1 MNEQNRITIFL
12 KENPSFTTKDFV
24 GMVKESQAAYSDR
37 KAYRMLQDLQD
48 DGRIMKV
55 GRGHYSKTSLKSPYR
70 FKASSL
76 MDELVNLIDKEY
88 PLITYQTWELYQW
101 NEFVNH
107 QLAHNAYFI
116 EVESGLET
124 TVFDM
129 LLEKYPRVLLDP
141 DMEEYYRYRAD
152 DMIIVQ
158 KLISGA
164 PAPQPGSKQAS
175 LEKLLVDIFSRKL
188 TGQLIERAE
197 YRQIYEDAFG
207 KYAINEL
214 AFFRYAGRRHLKSDI
229 RKFIEDETNIELRSE
244 EWT

>member
-1 MNEQNRITIFL
+1 MNEQNQITIFL

-37 KAYRMLQDLQD
+37 KAYRMLQVLQD
-48 DGRIMKV
+48 DGQIMKV
-55 GRGHYSKTSLKSPYR
+55 GRGHYSNTSVKSPYH

-76 MDELVNLIDKEY
+76 MNELVSLIDKEY

>member
-37 KAYRMLQDLQD
+37 KAYRMLHDLQD

>member
-37 KAYRMLQDLQD
+37 KAYRMLHDLQD

-76 MDELVNLIDKEY
+76 MDELVSLIDIEY

>member
-1 MNEQNRITIFL
+1 MNEQKRITIFL

-37 KAYRMLQDLQD
+37 KAYRMLQNLQD

-55 GRGHYSKTSLKSPYR
+55 GRGHYSKTSVKSPYR

-76 MDELVNLIDKEY
+76 MDELVSLIDKEY

-141 DMEEYYRYRAD
+141 DMEEYYRYRAE

-158 KLISGA
+158 KLITGA

-214 AFFRYAGRRHLKSDI
+214 ALFRYAGRRHLKSDI

>member
-37 KAYRMLQDLQD
+37 KAYRMLQDLQE

-55 GRGHYSKTSLKSPYR
+55 GRGHYSNTFVKSPYH

-76 MDELVNLIDKEY
+76 MDELVGLIDKEY
-88 PLITYQTWELYQW
+88 SMITYQTWELYQW

-141 DMEEYYRYRAD
+141 GMEEYYRYRAD

>member
-1 MNEQNRITIFL
+1 MNEHNRITIFL

-55 GRGHYSKTSLKSPYR
+55 GRGHYSKPSLKSPYR

-76 MDELVNLIDKEY
+76 MDELVSLIDKEY

>member
-1 MNEQNRITIFL
+1 MNEQNQITIFL

-37 KAYRMLQDLQD
+37 KAYRMLQVLQD
-48 DGRIMKV
+48 DGQIMKV
-55 GRGHYSKTSLKSPYR
+55 GRGHYSNTSVKSPYH

-76 MDELVNLIDKEY
+76 MNELVSLIDKEY

-107 QLAHNAYFI
+107 QLAHNSYFI

>member
-1 MNEQNRITIFL
+1 MNEQDRITSFL
-12 KENPSFTTKDFV
+12 KENQSFTTKDFV

-55 GRGHYSKTSLKSPYR
+55 GRGHYSKTSVKSPYH

-76 MDELVNLIDKEY
+76 MDELVGLIDKEY

-116 EVESGLET
+116 EV
-124 TVFDM
+124 D
-129 LLEKYPRVLLDP
+129 
-141 DMEEYYRYRAD
+141 YRYRAD

-214 AFFRYAGRRHLKSDI
+214 ALFRYAGRRHLKSDI

>member
-37 KAYRMLQDLQD
+37 RAYRLLQELQD

-55 GRGHYSKTSLKSPYR
+55 GRGHYSKASVKTPYH
-70 FKASSL
+70 FTASSL
-76 MDELVNLIDKEY
+76 MDELVSLIDEEY

-116 EVESGLET
+116 EVESELET

-141 DMEEYYRYRAD
+141 GMEEYYRYRAD

-158 KLISGA
+158 KLISGS
-164 PAPQPGSKQAS
+164 PAPQPGSKHAS

-214 AFFRYAGRRHLKSDI
+214 ALFRYAGRRHLKSDI

>member
-37 KAYRMLQDLQD
+37 KAYRMLQDIQD

-55 GRGHYSKTSLKSPYR
+55 GRGHYSKTSVKSPYHI
-70 FKASSL
+70 KASSL
-76 MDELVNLIDKEY
+76 MDELVGLIDKEY

>member
-1 MNEQNRITIFL
+1 MIEQNRIKNFL
-12 KENPSFTTKDFV
+12 KENPSFTTKNFV

-37 KAYRMLQDLQD
+37 KAYRLLQDLQNN
-48 DGRIMKV
+48 GQIIKV
-55 GRGHYSKTSLKSPYR
+55 GHGHYAKASVKTSYLY
-70 FKASSL
+70 KASSL
-76 MDELVNLIDKEY
+76 MDELVGLIDKHY

-116 EVESGLET
+116 EVESELET
-124 TVFDM
+124 TVFDI
-129 LLEKYPRVLLDP
+129 LLEKYPRVLLNP
-141 DMEEYYRYRAD
+141 GMEEYYRYRAD

-158 KLISGA
+158 KLISGS
-164 PAPQPGSKQAS
+164 PGPQPGTKQAS

-207 KYAINEL
+207 KYAINES

-229 RKFIEDETNIELRSE
+229 RKFIEDETNIVLRSE

>member
-1 MNEQNRITIFL
+1 MIEQNRITSFL
-12 KENPSFTTKDFV
+12 KENPSFTTRDFV
-24 GMVKESQAAYSDR
+24 GMVKESQAAYSER

-48 DGRIMKV
+48 DGQIMKV
-55 GRGHYSKTSLKSPYR
+55 GRGHYSKAYVKAPYH
-70 FKASSL
+70 FKASSR
-76 MDELVNLIDKEY
+76 MDELVSMIDKEY

-116 EVESGLET
+116 EVENRLET
-124 TVFDM
+124 TVFDK
-129 LLEKYPRVLLDP
+129 LLEKYPRVLLNP
-141 DMEEYYRYRAD
+141 GMEEYDRYRAD

-164 PAPQPGSKQAS
+164 PAPQPGTKQTS

-207 KYAINEL
+207 KYAINESAL
-214 AFFRYAGRRHLKSDI
+214 FRYAGRRHLKSDI
-229 RKFIEDETNIELRSE
+229 RKFIEDETSIELRSE
-244 EWT
+244 V

>member
-1 MNEQNRITIFL
+1 MNEQNRITSFL

-24 GMVKESQAAYSDR
+24 RMVKESEAAYSDR
-37 KAYRMLQDLQD
+37 KYCMLQDLQD

-55 GRGHYSKTSLKSPYR
+55 GRGHYSKTSVKSPYH

-76 MDELVNLIDKEY
+76 MDELVGLIDKEY

-116 EVESGLET
+116 EVESGL
-124 TVFDM
+124 
-129 LLEKYPRVLLDP
+129 VLLDP
-141 DMEEYYRYRAD
+141 GMEEYYRYRAD

-158 KLISGA
+158 KLISGT

-214 AFFRYAGRRHLKSDI
+214 ALFRYAGRRHLKSDI

-244 EWT
+244 EWS